1 MIRPVFALYD
11 CNREIGMVTRKMVAE
26 RAGVSEA
33 TVSYV
38 LNNTKKVT
46 DEVRKRVIRAA
57 GELNYHPDRIARSLV
72 SRSSGHVVL
81 LVESMKDPYCLQLL
95 SGAQRAAMKNGY
107 IVTMMARDSLQI
119 DLIAELGSRRVDGL
133 LLGEGCLDEQITGTA
148 GDYGIEVVTPGTYTR
163 IESGKAY
170 CAMVEDLM
178 ARGHRKIAF
187 LSGRP
192 INGPGERC
200 YRLYRSAME
209 QNGLECPEELTV
221 DRPENGVQDSAWGEK
236 AADILLSG
244 HAYFT
249 AWIVGSDLMAM
260 GALKRLRSR
269 GYPMDRKIIT
279 AVGSRTGLLDYMEPQ
294 LPGVDEKG
302 ELCGKYLMEELI
314 VRRSNKEPEV
324 RVIEADYTRPQ

>member
-1 MIRPVFALYD
+1 
-11 CNREIGMVTRKMVAE
+11 MVTRKMVAE

-133 LLGEGCLDEQITGTA
+133 LLGEG
-148 GDYGIEVVTPGTYTR
+148 
-163 IESGKAY
+163 
-170 CAMVEDLM
+170 
-178 ARGHRKIAF
+178 
-187 LSGRP
+187 LS
-192 INGPGERC
+192 
-200 YRLYRSAME
+200 
-209 QNGLECPEELTV
+209 
-221 DRPENGVQDSAWGEK
+221 
-236 AADILLSG
+236 
-244 HAYFT
+244 
-249 AWIVGSDLMAM
+249 
-260 GALKRLRSR
+260 
-269 GYPMDRKIIT
+269 
-279 AVGSRTGLLDYMEPQ
+279 
-294 LPGVDEKG
+294 
-302 ELCGKYLMEELI
+302 LI
-314 VRRSNKEPEV
+314 H
-324 RVIEADYTRPQ
+324 I